1 MCPDYT
7 DCGSAP
13 VLDTIIK
20 PIFYNEIIACT
31 SRFGLRFR
39 EHVCVCV
46 CSVMWTVTRQALLSM
61 EFSRQG

>member
-31 SRFGLRFR
+31 SPFGLRFR
-39 EHVCVCV
+39 ERKRVCVCV
-46 CSVMWTVTRQALLSM
+46 FCHVDCDPPGSSVHGV
-61 EFSRQG
+61 F